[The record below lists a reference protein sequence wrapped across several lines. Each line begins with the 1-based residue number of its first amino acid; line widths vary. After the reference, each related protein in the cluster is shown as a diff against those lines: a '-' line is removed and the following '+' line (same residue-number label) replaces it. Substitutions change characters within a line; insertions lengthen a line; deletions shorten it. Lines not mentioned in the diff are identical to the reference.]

1 MAAFVKHPFMT
12 FNPNLK
18 YNILFFYVRFH
29 HDIAVLYSLS
39 LFNLGWITSTFDLAA
54 DYSVPPDYINLVAQ
68 WIVTTIKESYIY
80 TLRKLLK
87 PV

>member
-1 MAAFVKHPFMT
+1 MDMAAFVKHPFMT

-39 LFNLGWITSTFDLAA
+39 LFNLG
-54 DYSVPPDYINLVAQ
+54 
-68 WIVTTIKESYIY
+68 
-80 TLRKLLK
+80 
-87 PV
+87 